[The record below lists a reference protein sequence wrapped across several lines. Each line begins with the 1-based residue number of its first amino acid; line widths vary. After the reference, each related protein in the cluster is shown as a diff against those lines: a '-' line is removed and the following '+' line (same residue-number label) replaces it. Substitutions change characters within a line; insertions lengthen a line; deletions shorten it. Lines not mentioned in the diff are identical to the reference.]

1 VKFSEVVDLF
11 HDILEDRTGERIKQ
25 RFSNEYS
32 AKLGSSEKFYII
44 IQECKDFCNMSYTIK
59 FPHTNILISDKKE
72 ITSSYVE
79 NIIDFMLK
87 ESL

>member
-1 VKFSEVVDLF
+1 
-11 HDILEDRTGERIKQ
+11 
-25 RFSNEYS
+25 
-32 AKLGSSEKFYII
+32 
-44 IQECKDFCNMSYTIK
+44 MSYTIK